1 MIDYS
6 RRNITRYKYHRHNR
20 YLTNYNIN
28 TNIVEN
34 LIIRISKL
42 TKSQPRY
49 TVDIIKE
56 IYYII

>member
-1 MIDYS
+1 MINYS
-6 RRNITRYKYHRHNR
+6 GRNITRYKYYRHDR

-42 TKSQPRY
+42 TRSI
-49 TVDIIKE
+49 TIA
-56 IYYII
+56 IYSRHN

>member
-42 TKSQPRY
+42 TKSI
-49 TVDIIKE
+49 TTA
-56 IYYII
+56 IYSRHN